1 METSTISKHRLLPL
15 TANTAATPNEFAKR
29 LSIVIVGKDTRQK
42 GSSLNTDVIMV
53 VVLSPKDKKI
63 TMVSISR
70 DTKVKIPGYERFY
83 KGYRQE
89 NADLQR

>member
-15 TANTAATPNEFAKR
+15 TANTAAKPNEFAKP

-63 TMVSISR
+63 TMVSIPR

-83 KGYRQE
+83 KGSYQQIAQNIR
-89 NADLQR
+89 